1 MCGGAGVFGAEGGV
15 ETNRIYWLSRGILG
29 RSGCEPL
36 QSLGAEPKDTPQMKT
51 RVAKVK
57 ALLSG
62 DVVPPFI
69 TGREGKA
76 SGLSRMRIRS
86 RRSSPNPWKGMAGS
100 NGG

>member
-36 QSLGAEPKDTPQMKT
+36 QSLGAEPKDTPQMKI

-62 DVVPPFI
+62 DVVPPLYHR
-69 TGREGKA
+69 TRGE
-76 SGLSRMRIRS
+76 SLRS
-86 RRSSPNPWKGMAGS
+86 FQDEDPQ
-100 NGG
+100 